1 MLIIIIAAITLGI
14 GIAIVWIAEK
24 DWDKDGEYIA
34 GAIIT
39 TTGGVVFFISLLVL
53 MIVHIDKPG
62 TIEEMKT
69 EYASLTYQYD
79 NDLYEND
86 NDVGKKELMKEIQEW
101 NTKIA
106 RYKRQYKSPW
116 IGWFVPDEFAN
127 FDFIELK
134 PVK

>member
-14 GIAIVWIAEK
+14 GIAIVRIATEH
-24 DWDKDGEYIA
+24 WDNGEYA
-34 GAIIT
+34 GIFVAI
-39 TTGGVVFFISLLVL
+39 TGGVVLFLSLVVLV
-53 MIVHIDKPG
+53 IVHVDKPG

-79 NDLYEND
+79 NDIYDND

-116 IGWFVPDEFAN
+116 VGWFIPDEYAD
-127 FDFIELK
+127 FDYIELK
-134 PVK
+134 PVN

>member
-1 MLIIIIAAITLGI
+1 MLIIIIAAITFGI
-14 GIAIVWIAEK
+14 GIAIAWIATEY
-24 DWDKDGEYIA
+24 WDNGVEYI
-34 GAIIT
+34 GAFFAV
-39 TTGGVVFFISLLVL
+39 TGGVALIVSLLLL
-53 MIVHIDKPG
+53 MIIHIDKPG
-62 TIEEMKT
+62 TIEAMKT
-69 EYASLTYQYD
+69 EYASLTYQYN

-101 NTKIA
+101 NKKIA